1 MEEQSLKNK
10 TKAAVYWKFAQQIS
24 NYVVGFVIG
33 VAMARVLSPSD
44 YGITALPNVFVAIAG
59 IFVGGGFFQ
68 ALVRKPDLKD
78 EDLATAFYYNISV
91 GIFFYILLWFAA
103 PYIADFYN
111 EPVLTKL
118 VRIAT
123 LGFIYGALGGPQN
136 VLLQRR
142 LDFKTFAQFSVA
154 SSLLQGV
161 IGLTMAYNGFGL
173 WALVVSG
180 LVTGLCYQFALIV
193 KVRWIPRVRWSRES
207 FRYLWNY
214 GNKLMMSSL
223 LDTGYNNI
231 VPVIVGKFYSPAQLG
246 HYNRAISYASMA
258 TSNIHAVVSE
268 VSFPVLSN
276 IQGDKSRLISAYR
289 RMIMLSCFITLP
301 LAMMLAALAHP
312 LVIVLVTEK
321 WEPCVILLQLICFS
335 MMWYPVHGLNLN
347 ILKVTGRTD
356 LFLRLEIIKKV
367 IGLTVMC
374 SFLPFG
380 LVYFCA
386 AGIGSSIISM
396 YINSWYTGKYH
407 GYGFWTQM
415 KDLAPTL
422 ALSFTMFC
430 TVLGITHVL
439 DNMYLQ
445 IIVGGV
451 VGAAIYIGGAFLF
464 KFEQV
469 EDVLYMLQPK
479 K

>member
-1 MEEQSLKNK
+1 MSEDIKHK
-10 TKAAVYWKFAQQIS
+10 TKAGVYWKFAQQFS

-33 VAMARVLSPSD
+33 VAMARVLSPED
-44 YGITALPNVFVAIAG
+44 YGITALPNVFVAIAS

-68 ALVRKPDLKD
+68 ALVRKQDLKD
-78 EDLATAFYYNISV
+78 EDLATAFYYNLSV
-91 GIFFYILLWFAA
+91 GIFFYVLLWFAA

-111 EPVLTKL
+111 EPILTKL

-142 LDFKTFAQFSVA
+142 LDFKTFALLSVA
-154 SSLLQGV
+154 SSLLQGA

-180 LVTGLCYQFALIV
+180 LVTGICYQLVLIL
-193 KVRWIPRVRWSRES
+193 KIRWIPRVGWSRES

-214 GNKLMMSSL
+214 GNKLMASAL

-246 HYNRAISYASMA
+246 HYNRAVSYASMA

-276 IQGDKSRLISAYR
+276 IQGDNSRLISAYK
-289 RMIMLSCFITLP
+289 RMIMLSCFVTLP

-312 LVIVLVTEK
+312 LVIVLVTAK

-356 LFLRLEIIKKV
+356 IFLRLEIIKKV
-367 IGLTVMC
+367 IGLAIMC
-374 SFLPFG
+374 AFLPLG
-380 LVYFCA
+380 LKAFCA

-396 YINSWYTGKYH
+396 YINSWYTGKYY

-422 ALSFTMFC
+422 ALSLTMFFA
-430 TVLGITHVL
+430 VLGITHMVE
-439 DNMYLQ
+439 NMYLQ
-445 IIVGGV
+445 ILIGGV
-451 VGAAIYIGGAFLF
+451 VGAIIYIGGAFFF
-464 KFEQV
+464 KLKQV
-469 EDVLYMLQPK
+469 DDVLYMLHPK
-479 K
+479 Q